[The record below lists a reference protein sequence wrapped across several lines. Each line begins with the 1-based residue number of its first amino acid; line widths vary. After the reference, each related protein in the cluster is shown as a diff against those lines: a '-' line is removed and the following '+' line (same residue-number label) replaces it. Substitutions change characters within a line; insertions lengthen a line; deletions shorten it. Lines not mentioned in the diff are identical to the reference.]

1 MRFTVSL
8 RREAAANTSTP
19 MAGSTKGMTLSAET
33 NPASF
38 PT

>member
-19 MAGSTKGMTLSAET
+19 MAGSTKG
-33 NPASF
+33 NASDR
-38 PT
+38 PSHPRANDD